1 MKHVSLGDKSLLMGD
16 DAADTLLEYA
26 RLVGDSDGADTVTL
40 RAIGPD
46 GSTAEVGILLN
57 SSTSLVVESTHS
69 DVVPPDNSEVVEDL
83 RERMRAITRPA
94 SAQPEERWVESE
106 YDNTDMI

>member
-1 MKHVSLGDKSLLMGD
+1 M
-16 DAADTLLEYA
+16 
-26 RLVGDSDGADTVTL
+26 
-40 RAIGPD
+40 
-46 GSTAEVGILLN
+46 
-57 SSTSLVVESTHS
+57 
-69 DVVPPDNSEVVEDL
+69 VPPDNSEVVEDL